1 MSRRLSAMKQGS
13 WAGTGERVGR
23 CFMWVIVHK
32 PPAAVVGK
40 TFAIRTFSF
49 ASRTFGHFPPDA

>member
-1 MSRRLSAMKQGS
+1 
-13 WAGTGERVGR
+13 
-23 CFMWVIVHK
+23 MWVIVHK